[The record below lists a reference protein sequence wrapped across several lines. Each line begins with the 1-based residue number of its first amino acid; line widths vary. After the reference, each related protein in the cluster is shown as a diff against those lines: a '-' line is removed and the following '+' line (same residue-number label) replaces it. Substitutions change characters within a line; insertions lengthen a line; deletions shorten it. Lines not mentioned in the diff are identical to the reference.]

1 MEAADGKYVVTL
13 VNGKNT
19 ITVTATDKSMFA
31 NSATQTMEVT
41 DEAVPVV
48 SVSGITDGATVKTA
62 AQKITVSVDIGQV
75 TSVKLGETV
84 LSAGTDGKYALM
96 LAEGENTIVVEA
108 KNGGTTGT
116 LTVKVTL
123 DTTAPEI
130 VLSAKEETVTEAQY
144 TFTVTAED
152 AETIVV
158 KVNGKTVTA
167 GENGYTVTLEE
178 GENEIGVT
186 ATDAAG
192 NFGTETVTVTYAP
205 ADAGDGNGES
215 GSGCGGSVA
224 AVSLVGAAMMLAGAA
239 FVLRRKAK

>member
-41 DEAVPVV
+41 YEAVPVV

-108 KNGGTTGT
+108 KNGGPTGT